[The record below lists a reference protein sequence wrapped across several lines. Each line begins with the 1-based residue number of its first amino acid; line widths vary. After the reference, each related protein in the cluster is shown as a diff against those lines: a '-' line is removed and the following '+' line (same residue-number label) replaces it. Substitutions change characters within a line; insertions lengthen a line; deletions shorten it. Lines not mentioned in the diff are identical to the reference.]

1 MKPKK
6 ILCLID
12 TLDMGG
18 GAERQM
24 AGLAGM
30 LHQKGKDVVVATYHK
45 HDSDTFLEK
54 KYGIRSV
61 LIESKPSLIEKLI
74 TVQQFIKNK
83 KFDVVIAYKDG
94 ATMLCC
100 ILKMLGLNFKLIV
113 SERNTTQKLDRRE
126 RIKFYLYR
134 WADII
139 VPNSYTQGD
148 FVNKTYPN
156 LASKIKVITNFTDT
170 NLFSPLEE
178 CAHRENN
185 IFQILITARIAR
197 QKNVLGFMKA
207 IKKIKDR
214 GFAIK
219 FYWYGSVYAGQ
230 EDYGEAVQK
239 EYRELELEDFLIFHA
254 ATPDIQSVYKA
265 CDVFCLPSFYEG
277 YPNVVCEAMSCGKP
291 ILCSRVCDNSTIVEE
306 GINGFMFDPHN
317 IDDIVDKIE
326 MIYRQSEKDLNKM
339 GASSRS
345 IAEKKFSEESFVGKY
360 IDIIDNC

>member
-1 MKPKK
+1 MKR

-45 HDSDTFLEK
+45 HSSDTFLEK

-61 LIESKPSLIEKLI
+61 LIESKSSSMGKLI
-74 TVQQFIKNK
+74 AVKQFIIKND
-83 KFDVVIAYKDG
+83 FDVVIAYKDG

-100 ILKMLGLNFKLIV
+100 ILKILGMNFKLIV
-113 SERNTTQKLDRRE
+113 SERNTTQILDRRE
-126 RIKFYLYR
+126 RIKFFLYR

-139 VPNSYTQGD
+139 VPNSITQGN
-148 FVNKTYPN
+148 FIIKTYSN
-156 LASKIKVITNFTDT
+156 LASKVKVITNFTDT
-170 NLFSPLEE
+170 NLFSPLKD
-178 CAHRENN
+178 CVQRENN
-185 IFQILITARIAR
+185 ALRILITARIAR

-207 IKKIKDR
+207 VKKIKDR
-214 GFAIK
+214 GYAIK

-230 EDYGEAVQK
+230 GDYGEVVRK
-239 EYRELELEDFLIFHA
+239 EYRELEIEDILFFHP

-291 ILCSRVCDNSTIVEE
+291 ILCSRVCDNPTIVEE

-317 IDDIVDKIE
+317 TDDLVDKIE
-326 MIYRQSEKDLNKM
+326 MMYRKSEEDLAKM
-339 GASSRS
+339 GLSSRI
-345 IAEKKFSEESFVGKY
+345 IAEKKFSEESFVKKY
-360 IDIIDNC
+360 IDIIEAC